1 MFLDERV
8 DVSGI
13 EIENVVAVRYECTQ
27 KGSGNKWPSMR
38 EFKVSTTP
46 ETGVEFTKEVIR
58 TQDGW
63 APYQGEESNL
73 IDENTQTSIW
83 YNVRQNGN
91 PANTTIKG
99 DYVGVKLSQPITL
112 GKIDILQGKNGNDG
126 DYFKNV
132 KLQYSVNGTDWKD
145 IPGVEPFK
153 NTRHIQVDLS
163 DKNIEAQYLRLEN
176 QENQESWIAFRE
188 FDVDAKVFY
197 NAKAYTNVDARYVR
211 LINKTDAKKTFDI
224 QKLSLKTF
232 EIYEK
237 SLVADQTTF
246 AIGEAASNPAT
257 NLFDGD
263 RTTQVIYQGS
273 QNQGAKFVY
282 DLGQTI
288 DLKTL
293 KVVCR
298 DSEID
303 FPHHAKISV
312 STDGQ
317 KWTDV
322 MTIGNQDK
330 ENEGEASNEDNIND
344 VLPLHE
350 TSYNAKLEENINQK
364 ARFIKFEI
372 TRTKVGSD
380 KWVRFQEFEIN
391 GGEYMPT
398 VNDPTFE
405 SDCLDTRNGKYA
417 YMVDADLS
425 TAFVPAKETGTL
437 NYTVSDNNN
446 VNVIKI
452 IQGADAISNATVKAR
467 TLKNPDKWITLGTLA
482 QTVNEF
488 VLEKDT
494 VLLDV
499 KLEWKNVTPS
509 ITELV
514 FAKTDTV
521 NVDKAELKKLL
532 DNKEDTSSWTTDSKQ
547 AYDAAIAAG
556 QKVYDSE
563 HASKGSVDSAVLA
576 IKNAVADK
584 ELKGDM
590 SKLQAALDK
599 ALKDSENYTAR
610 TWRVYSNAV
619 SAIETAME
627 NADNT
632 SVADVEK
639 LLADLEA
646 AKSALVY
653 NPSAMEE
660 CMLAVQA
667 ENDFINATDKS
678 IYTEESWNNFVAAK
692 EAVEQLIEK
701 NKTTPVHPSEFKD
714 ALKALKDAKEGLTF
728 VPVAP
733 VSKEVLSGL
742 IKTAEGLDAQ
752 LYTKDSYQ
760 ALTEALNAAKAEFD
774 RTDSTEESVKAAV
787 DKLDAAIKALVTRAN
802 GEEVKAY
809 INGIE
814 LKDASKYTEESY
826 KVYKDAY
833 QKLCGVLDRLDNVS
847 QEEYLKLRNAFE
859 TAEANLVEKDAAKPE
874 QPKPDKPQ
882 QDQKPDSDDKHEVH
896 TGDTTESSLPMA
908 WLLASVVAV
917 GGILI
922 SKKKR
927 VK

>member
-112 GKIDILQGKNGNDG
+112 GKIDILQGKNDNDG

-163 DKNIEAQYLRLEN
+163 DKNIEAQYVRL
-176 QENQESWIAFRE
+176 ENQESWIAFRE
-188 FDVDAKVFY
+188 FD
-197 NAKAYTNVDARYVR
+197 VDARYVR

-273 QNQGAKFVY
+273 QNQGSKFVY

-742 IKTAEGLDAQ
+742 IK
-752 LYTKDSYQ
+752 
-760 ALTEALNAAKAEFD
+760 
-774 RTDSTEESVKAAV
+774 
-787 DKLDAAIKALVTRAN
+787 
-802 GEEVKAY
+802 
-809 INGIE
+809 
-814 LKDASKYTEESY
+814 
-826 KVYKDAY
+826 
-833 QKLCGVLDRLDNVS
+833 C
-847 QEEYLKLRNAFE
+847 LRRMWRN
-859 TAEANLVEKDAAKPE
+859 
-874 QPKPDKPQ
+874 
-882 QDQKPDSDDKHEVH
+882 
-896 TGDTTESSLPMA
+896 
-908 WLLASVVAV
+908 
-917 GGILI
+917 
-922 SKKKR
+922 
-927 VK
+927 

>member
-188 FDVDAKVFY
+188 FDVDA
-197 NAKAYTNVDARYVR
+197 RYVR

-303 FPHHAKISV
+303 FPHYAKISV

-742 IKTAEGLDAQ
+742 I
-752 LYTKDSYQ
+752 
-760 ALTEALNAAKAEFD
+760 
-774 RTDSTEESVKAAV
+774 
-787 DKLDAAIKALVTRAN
+787 I
-802 GEEVKAY
+802 
-809 INGIE
+809 
-814 LKDASKYTEESY
+814 
-826 KVYKDAY
+826 
-833 QKLCGVLDRLDNVS
+833 C
-847 QEEYLKLRNAFE
+847 LRRMWRN
-859 TAEANLVEKDAAKPE
+859 
-874 QPKPDKPQ
+874 
-882 QDQKPDSDDKHEVH
+882 
-896 TGDTTESSLPMA
+896 
-908 WLLASVVAV
+908 
-917 GGILI
+917 
-922 SKKKR
+922 
-927 VK
+927 

>member
-13 EIENVVAVRYECTQ
+13 EIENVVAVRYESTQ

-112 GKIDILQGKNGNDG
+112 GKIDILQGKNDNDG

-188 FDVDAKVFY
+188 FD
-197 NAKAYTNVDARYVR
+197 VDARYVR

-532 DNKEDTSSWTTDSKQ
+532 DNKEDTFSWTTDSKQ

>member
-112 GKIDILQGKNGNDG
+112 GKIDILQGKNDNDG

-188 FDVDAKVFY
+188 FD
-197 NAKAYTNVDARYVR
+197 VDARYVR

-344 VLPLHE
+344 VPPLHE

-742 IKTAEGLDAQ
+742 I
-752 LYTKDSYQ
+752 
-760 ALTEALNAAKAEFD
+760 
-774 RTDSTEESVKAAV
+774 
-787 DKLDAAIKALVTRAN
+787 I
-802 GEEVKAY
+802 
-809 INGIE
+809 
-814 LKDASKYTEESY
+814 
-826 KVYKDAY
+826 
-833 QKLCGVLDRLDNVS
+833 C
-847 QEEYLKLRNAFE
+847 LRRMWRN
-859 TAEANLVEKDAAKPE
+859 
-874 QPKPDKPQ
+874 
-882 QDQKPDSDDKHEVH
+882 
-896 TGDTTESSLPMA
+896 
-908 WLLASVVAV
+908 
-917 GGILI
+917 
-922 SKKKR
+922 
-927 VK
+927 

>member
-73 IDENTQTSIW
+73 IDENTQTSIR

-112 GKIDILQGKNGNDG
+112 GKIDILQGKNDNDG

-176 QENQESWIAFRE
+176 QENQESGIAFRE
-188 FDVDAKVFY
+188 FD
-197 NAKAYTNVDARYVR
+197 VDARYVR

-344 VLPLHE
+344 VPPLHE

-742 IKTAEGLDAQ
+742 I
-752 LYTKDSYQ
+752 
-760 ALTEALNAAKAEFD
+760 
-774 RTDSTEESVKAAV
+774 
-787 DKLDAAIKALVTRAN
+787 I
-802 GEEVKAY
+802 
-809 INGIE
+809 
-814 LKDASKYTEESY
+814 
-826 KVYKDAY
+826 
-833 QKLCGVLDRLDNVS
+833 C
-847 QEEYLKLRNAFE
+847 LRRMWRN
-859 TAEANLVEKDAAKPE
+859 
-874 QPKPDKPQ
+874 
-882 QDQKPDSDDKHEVH
+882 
-896 TGDTTESSLPMA
+896 
-908 WLLASVVAV
+908 
-917 GGILI
+917 
-922 SKKKR
+922 
-927 VK
+927 

>member
-112 GKIDILQGKNGNDG
+112 GKIDILQGKNDNDG

-176 QENQESWIAFRE
+176 QENQESGIAFRE
-188 FDVDAKVFY
+188 FD
-197 NAKAYTNVDARYVR
+197 VDARYVR

-303 FPHHAKISV
+303 FPRHAKISV

-344 VLPLHE
+344 VPPLHE

-742 IKTAEGLDAQ
+742 I
-752 LYTKDSYQ
+752 
-760 ALTEALNAAKAEFD
+760 
-774 RTDSTEESVKAAV
+774 
-787 DKLDAAIKALVTRAN
+787 I
-802 GEEVKAY
+802 
-809 INGIE
+809 
-814 LKDASKYTEESY
+814 
-826 KVYKDAY
+826 
-833 QKLCGVLDRLDNVS
+833 C
-847 QEEYLKLRNAFE
+847 LRRMWRN
-859 TAEANLVEKDAAKPE
+859 
-874 QPKPDKPQ
+874 
-882 QDQKPDSDDKHEVH
+882 
-896 TGDTTESSLPMA
+896 
-908 WLLASVVAV
+908 
-917 GGILI
+917 
-922 SKKKR
+922 
-927 VK
+927 

>member
-163 DKNIEAQYLRLEN
+163 DKNIEAQYVRLEN

-188 FDVDAKVFY
+188 FD
-197 NAKAYTNVDARYVR
+197 VDARYVR

>member
-73 IDENTQTSIW
+73 IDENTQISIW
-83 YNVRQNGN
+83 YNVRRNGN

-163 DKNIEAQYLRLEN
+163 DKNIEAQYVRLEN

-188 FDVDAKVFY
+188 FD
-197 NAKAYTNVDARYVR
+197 VDARYVR

-350 TSYNAKLEENINQK
+350 TSYNAKMEENINQK

-639 LLADLEA
+639 LLADLET

>member
-112 GKIDILQGKNGNDG
+112 GKIDILQGKNDNDG

-176 QENQESWIAFRE
+176 QENQESGIAFRE
-188 FDVDAKVFY
+188 FD
-197 NAKAYTNVDARYVR
+197 VDARYVR

-273 QNQGAKFVY
+273 QNQDAKFVY

-344 VLPLHE
+344 VPPLHE

-742 IKTAEGLDAQ
+742 I
-752 LYTKDSYQ
+752 
-760 ALTEALNAAKAEFD
+760 
-774 RTDSTEESVKAAV
+774 
-787 DKLDAAIKALVTRAN
+787 I
-802 GEEVKAY
+802 
-809 INGIE
+809 
-814 LKDASKYTEESY
+814 
-826 KVYKDAY
+826 
-833 QKLCGVLDRLDNVS
+833 C
-847 QEEYLKLRNAFE
+847 LRRMWRN
-859 TAEANLVEKDAAKPE
+859 
-874 QPKPDKPQ
+874 
-882 QDQKPDSDDKHEVH
+882 
-896 TGDTTESSLPMA
+896 
-908 WLLASVVAV
+908 
-917 GGILI
+917 
-922 SKKKR
+922 
-927 VK
+927 

>member
-112 GKIDILQGKNGNDG
+112 GKIDILQGKNDNDG

-132 KLQYSVNGTDWKD
+132 KLQYSLNGTDWKD

-163 DKNIEAQYLRLEN
+163 DKNIEAQYVRQEN

-188 FDVDAKVFY
+188 FD
-197 NAKAYTNVDARYVR
+197 VDARYVR

-303 FPHHAKISV
+303 FLHHAKISV

>member
-112 GKIDILQGKNGNDG
+112 GKIDILQGKNDNDG

-176 QENQESWIAFRE
+176 QENQESGIAFRE
-188 FDVDAKVFY
+188 FD
-197 NAKAYTNVDARYVR
+197 VDARYVR

-288 DLKTL
+288 GLKTL

-344 VLPLHE
+344 VPPLHE

-547 AYDAAIAAG
+547 PYDAAIAAG

-742 IKTAEGLDAQ
+742 I
-752 LYTKDSYQ
+752 
-760 ALTEALNAAKAEFD
+760 
-774 RTDSTEESVKAAV
+774 
-787 DKLDAAIKALVTRAN
+787 I
-802 GEEVKAY
+802 
-809 INGIE
+809 
-814 LKDASKYTEESY
+814 
-826 KVYKDAY
+826 
-833 QKLCGVLDRLDNVS
+833 C
-847 QEEYLKLRNAFE
+847 LRRMWRN
-859 TAEANLVEKDAAKPE
+859 
-874 QPKPDKPQ
+874 
-882 QDQKPDSDDKHEVH
+882 
-896 TGDTTESSLPMA
+896 
-908 WLLASVVAV
+908 
-917 GGILI
+917 
-922 SKKKR
+922 
-927 VK
+927 

>member
-163 DKNIEAQYLRLEN
+163 DKNIEAQYVRLEN

-188 FDVDAKVFY
+188 FD
-197 NAKAYTNVDARYVR
+197 VDARYVR

-322 MTIGNQDK
+322 MPIGNQDK

-742 IKTAEGLDAQ
+742 I
-752 LYTKDSYQ
+752 
-760 ALTEALNAAKAEFD
+760 
-774 RTDSTEESVKAAV
+774 
-787 DKLDAAIKALVTRAN
+787 I
-802 GEEVKAY
+802 
-809 INGIE
+809 
-814 LKDASKYTEESY
+814 
-826 KVYKDAY
+826 
-833 QKLCGVLDRLDNVS
+833 C
-847 QEEYLKLRNAFE
+847 LRRMWRN
-859 TAEANLVEKDAAKPE
+859 
-874 QPKPDKPQ
+874 
-882 QDQKPDSDDKHEVH
+882 
-896 TGDTTESSLPMA
+896 
-908 WLLASVVAV
+908 
-917 GGILI
+917 
-922 SKKKR
+922 
-927 VK
+927 

>member
-188 FDVDAKVFY
+188 FD
-197 NAKAYTNVDARYVR
+197 VDARYVR

-532 DNKEDTSSWTTDSKQ
+532 DNKEDTFSWTTDSKQ

-584 ELKGDM
+584 ELKGNM

>member
-112 GKIDILQGKNGNDG
+112 GKIDILQGKNDNDG

-176 QENQESWIAFRE
+176 QENQESGIAFRE
-188 FDVDAKVFY
+188 FD
-197 NAKAYTNVDARYVR
+197 VDARYVR

-344 VLPLHE
+344 VPPLHE

>member
-188 FDVDAKVFY
+188 FDVDA
-197 NAKAYTNVDARYVR
+197 RYVR

-237 SLVADQTTF
+237 SLVADHTTF

>member
-188 FDVDAKVFY
+188 FDVDA
-197 NAKAYTNVDARYVR
+197 RYVR

-273 QNQGAKFVY
+273 QNQGSKFVY

-521 NVDKAELKKLL
+521 NVDKAELKNLL

-742 IKTAEGLDAQ
+742 I
-752 LYTKDSYQ
+752 
-760 ALTEALNAAKAEFD
+760 
-774 RTDSTEESVKAAV
+774 
-787 DKLDAAIKALVTRAN
+787 I
-802 GEEVKAY
+802 
-809 INGIE
+809 
-814 LKDASKYTEESY
+814 
-826 KVYKDAY
+826 
-833 QKLCGVLDRLDNVS
+833 C
-847 QEEYLKLRNAFE
+847 LRRMWRN
-859 TAEANLVEKDAAKPE
+859 
-874 QPKPDKPQ
+874 
-882 QDQKPDSDDKHEVH
+882 
-896 TGDTTESSLPMA
+896 
-908 WLLASVVAV
+908 
-917 GGILI
+917 
-922 SKKKR
+922 
-927 VK
+927 

>member
-188 FDVDAKVFY
+188 FD
-197 NAKAYTNVDARYVR
+197 VDARYVR

-499 KLEWKNVTPS
+499 KLEWINVTPS

-532 DNKEDTSSWTTDSKQ
+532 DNKEDTFSWTTDSKQ

>member
-176 QENQESWIAFRE
+176 QESWIAFRE
-188 FDVDAKVFY
+188 FD
-197 NAKAYTNVDARYVR
+197 VDARYVR

-293 KVVCR
+293 KVLCR

-380 KWVRFQEFEIN
+380 KWVRFQEFKIN

-452 IQGADAISNATVKAR
+452 IQGADAIFNATVKAR

>member
-112 GKIDILQGKNGNDG
+112 GKIDILQGKNDNDG

-163 DKNIEAQYLRLEN
+163 DKNIEAQYVRLEN

-188 FDVDAKVFY
+188 FD
-197 NAKAYTNVDARYVR
+197 VDARYVR

-364 ARFIKFEI
+364 SRFIKFEI

>member
-163 DKNIEAQYLRLEN
+163 DKNIEAQYVRLEN

-188 FDVDAKVFY
+188 FDVDA
-197 NAKAYTNVDARYVR
+197 RYLR

-273 QNQGAKFVY
+273 QNQGSKFVY

>member
-112 GKIDILQGKNGNDG
+112 GKIDILQGKNDNDG

-176 QENQESWIAFRE
+176 QENQESGIAFRE
-188 FDVDAKVFY
+188 FD
-197 NAKAYTNVDARYVR
+197 VDARYVR

-344 VLPLHE
+344 VPPLHE

-547 AYDAAIAAG
+547 PYDAAIAAG

-742 IKTAEGLDAQ
+742 I
-752 LYTKDSYQ
+752 
-760 ALTEALNAAKAEFD
+760 
-774 RTDSTEESVKAAV
+774 
-787 DKLDAAIKALVTRAN
+787 I
-802 GEEVKAY
+802 
-809 INGIE
+809 
-814 LKDASKYTEESY
+814 
-826 KVYKDAY
+826 
-833 QKLCGVLDRLDNVS
+833 C
-847 QEEYLKLRNAFE
+847 LRRMWRN
-859 TAEANLVEKDAAKPE
+859 
-874 QPKPDKPQ
+874 
-882 QDQKPDSDDKHEVH
+882 
-896 TGDTTESSLPMA
+896 
-908 WLLASVVAV
+908 
-917 GGILI
+917 
-922 SKKKR
+922 
-927 VK
+927 

>member
-188 FDVDAKVFY
+188 FD
-197 NAKAYTNVDARYVR
+197 VDARYVR

-678 IYTEESWNNFVAAK
+678 IYTEESWNNFVAEK

>member
-73 IDENTQTSIW
+73 IDENTQISIW

-163 DKNIEAQYLRLEN
+163 DKNIEAQYVRLEN

-188 FDVDAKVFY
+188 FD
-197 NAKAYTNVDARYVR
+197 VDARYVR

-350 TSYNAKLEENINQK
+350 TSYNAKMEENINQK

-692 EAVEQLIEK
+692 EAEEQLIEK

>member
-176 QENQESWIAFRE
+176 QESWIAFRE
-188 FDVDAKVFY
+188 FD
-197 NAKAYTNVDARYVR
+197 VDARYVR

-380 KWVRFQEFEIN
+380 KWVRFQEFKIN

>member
-112 GKIDILQGKNGNDG
+112 GKIDILQGKNDNDG

-176 QENQESWIAFRE
+176 QENQESGIAFRE
-188 FDVDAKVFY
+188 FD
-197 NAKAYTNVDARYVR
+197 VDARYVR

-257 NLFDGD
+257 NPFDGD

-344 VLPLHE
+344 VPPLHE

-742 IKTAEGLDAQ
+742 I
-752 LYTKDSYQ
+752 
-760 ALTEALNAAKAEFD
+760 
-774 RTDSTEESVKAAV
+774 
-787 DKLDAAIKALVTRAN
+787 I
-802 GEEVKAY
+802 
-809 INGIE
+809 
-814 LKDASKYTEESY
+814 
-826 KVYKDAY
+826 
-833 QKLCGVLDRLDNVS
+833 C
-847 QEEYLKLRNAFE
+847 LRRMWRN
-859 TAEANLVEKDAAKPE
+859 
-874 QPKPDKPQ
+874 
-882 QDQKPDSDDKHEVH
+882 
-896 TGDTTESSLPMA
+896 
-908 WLLASVVAV
+908 
-917 GGILI
+917 
-922 SKKKR
+922 
-927 VK
+927 

>member
-112 GKIDILQGKNGNDG
+112 GKIDILQGKNGNVG

-163 DKNIEAQYLRLEN
+163 DKNIEAQYVRLEN

-188 FDVDAKVFY
+188 FD
-197 NAKAYTNVDARYVR
+197 VDARYVR

-303 FPHHAKISV
+303 FPRHAKISV

-742 IKTAEGLDAQ
+742 I
-752 LYTKDSYQ
+752 
-760 ALTEALNAAKAEFD
+760 
-774 RTDSTEESVKAAV
+774 
-787 DKLDAAIKALVTRAN
+787 I
-802 GEEVKAY
+802 
-809 INGIE
+809 
-814 LKDASKYTEESY
+814 
-826 KVYKDAY
+826 
-833 QKLCGVLDRLDNVS
+833 C
-847 QEEYLKLRNAFE
+847 LRRMWRN
-859 TAEANLVEKDAAKPE
+859 
-874 QPKPDKPQ
+874 
-882 QDQKPDSDDKHEVH
+882 
-896 TGDTTESSLPMA
+896 
-908 WLLASVVAV
+908 
-917 GGILI
+917 
-922 SKKKR
+922 
-927 VK
+927 

>member
-73 IDENTQTSIW
+73 IDENTQISIW

-163 DKNIEAQYLRLEN
+163 DKNIEAQYVRLEN

-188 FDVDAKVFY
+188 FD
-197 NAKAYTNVDARYVR
+197 VDARYVR

-350 TSYNAKLEENINQK
+350 TSYNAKMEENINQK

-742 IKTAEGLDAQ
+742 I
-752 LYTKDSYQ
+752 
-760 ALTEALNAAKAEFD
+760 
-774 RTDSTEESVKAAV
+774 
-787 DKLDAAIKALVTRAN
+787 I
-802 GEEVKAY
+802 
-809 INGIE
+809 
-814 LKDASKYTEESY
+814 
-826 KVYKDAY
+826 
-833 QKLCGVLDRLDNVS
+833 C
-847 QEEYLKLRNAFE
+847 LRRMWRN
-859 TAEANLVEKDAAKPE
+859 
-874 QPKPDKPQ
+874 
-882 QDQKPDSDDKHEVH
+882 
-896 TGDTTESSLPMA
+896 
-908 WLLASVVAV
+908 
-917 GGILI
+917 
-922 SKKKR
+922 
-927 VK
+927 

>member
-112 GKIDILQGKNGNDG
+112 GKIDILQGKNDNDG

-188 FDVDAKVFY
+188 FD
-197 NAKAYTNVDARYVR
+197 VDARYVR

-714 ALKALKDAKEGLTF
+714 VLKVLKDAKEGLTF

-742 IKTAEGLDAQ
+742 I
-752 LYTKDSYQ
+752 
-760 ALTEALNAAKAEFD
+760 
-774 RTDSTEESVKAAV
+774 
-787 DKLDAAIKALVTRAN
+787 I
-802 GEEVKAY
+802 
-809 INGIE
+809 
-814 LKDASKYTEESY
+814 
-826 KVYKDAY
+826 
-833 QKLCGVLDRLDNVS
+833 C
-847 QEEYLKLRNAFE
+847 LRRMWRN
-859 TAEANLVEKDAAKPE
+859 
-874 QPKPDKPQ
+874 
-882 QDQKPDSDDKHEVH
+882 
-896 TGDTTESSLPMA
+896 
-908 WLLASVVAV
+908 
-917 GGILI
+917 
-922 SKKKR
+922 
-927 VK
+927 

>member
-163 DKNIEAQYLRLEN
+163 DKNIEAQYVRLEN

-188 FDVDAKVFY
+188 FD
-197 NAKAYTNVDARYVR
+197 VDARYVR

-344 VLPLHE
+344 VPPLHE

>member
-112 GKIDILQGKNGNDG
+112 GKIDILQGKNDNDG

-132 KLQYSVNGTDWKD
+132 KLQYSLNGTDWKD

-163 DKNIEAQYLRLEN
+163 DKNIEAQYVRQEN

-188 FDVDAKVFY
+188 FD
-197 NAKAYTNVDARYVR
+197 VDARYVR

>member
-1 MFLDERV
+1 MDERV

-176 QENQESWIAFRE
+176 QESWIAFRE
-188 FDVDAKVFY
+188 FD
-197 NAKAYTNVDARYVR
+197 VDARYVR

-380 KWVRFQEFEIN
+380 KWVRFQEFKIN

>member
-188 FDVDAKVFY
+188 FDVDA
-197 NAKAYTNVDARYVR
+197 RYVR

-257 NLFDGD
+257 YLFDGD

-532 DNKEDTSSWTTDSKQ
+532 DNKEDTFSWTTDSKQ